1 MSYHVSLHSHC
12 NLNVSLKRS
21 NLTQSREKKKQA
33 GSVDKGLSTYSG
45 LNSGLFCL
53 PLPSFFVKMHFSQGS
68 QHAWKGI
75 RRLQSA
81 FMSN

>member
-45 LNSGLFCL
+45 LNSVFSAYPS
-53 PLPSFFVKMHFSQGS
+53 PLSP
-68 QHAWKGI
+68 
-75 RRLQSA
+75 
-81 FMSN
+81 